1 VASTSVAICD
11 ESPQLQSNGPTV
23 TKEKYIVAYIF
34 CAYLIVSRIMK
45 LILNKINSS
54 GEIHFGKNIKINKD
68 DSKLNYPLNPVHK
81 RSAPTLHVA
90 PVKGRNLVL
99 MKKKTSSYRQLWSI
113 KLFITD
119 QKVIYVITTPVTRS
133 HNLFS

>member
-68 DSKLNYPLNPVHK
+68 DWKLNYPLNPVHK

-90 PVKGRNLVL
+90 TRQRKKPSPDE
-99 MKKKTSSYRQLWSI
+99 KKKKKHLPI
-113 KLFITD
+113 DNFG
-119 QKVIYVITTPVTRS
+119 RS
-133 HNLFS
+133 NYLLLTKK

>member
-23 TKEKYIVAYIF
+23 TKEKYIAAYIF
-34 CAYLIVSRIMK
+34 CAHLIVSRIMK

-68 DSKLNYPLNPVHK
+68 D
-81 RSAPTLHVA
+81 
-90 PVKGRNLVL
+90 
-99 MKKKTSSYRQLWSI
+99 
-113 KLFITD
+113 
-119 QKVIYVITTPVTRS
+119 
-133 HNLFS
+133 

>member
-1 VASTSVAICD
+1 VKIFHEYLFQQTNNNIKIKRLTFVASTSVAICD

-68 DSKLNYPLNPVHK
+68 D
-81 RSAPTLHVA
+81 
-90 PVKGRNLVL
+90 
-99 MKKKTSSYRQLWSI
+99 
-113 KLFITD
+113 
-119 QKVIYVITTPVTRS
+119 
-133 HNLFS
+133 

>member
-23 TKEKYIVAYIF
+23 TTEKYIGAYIF

-54 GEIHFGKNIKINKD
+54 GEIHFGKKTKINKD
-68 DSKLNYPLNPVHK
+68 D
-81 RSAPTLHVA
+81 
-90 PVKGRNLVL
+90 
-99 MKKKTSSYRQLWSI
+99 
-113 KLFITD
+113 
-119 QKVIYVITTPVTRS
+119 
-133 HNLFS
+133 

>member
-68 DSKLNYPLNPVHK
+68 DWKLNYPLNPVHK

-99 MKKKTSSYRQLWSI
+99 MKKKKHPI
-113 KLFITD
+113 DKFG
-119 QKVIYVITTPVTRS
+119 RS
-133 HNLFS
+133 NYLLLTKK